1 MIRNTFTFLFTLLI
15 SLQLMADETIIQG
28 KIKGFDSKTI
38 KIGIYSDYITNE
50 KKWLNEKVIENGSF
64 KLGINLDEI
73 KQVILKIEDKETSL
87 FAEAGQVYNVALTF
101 DEEANRGQAFNKYL
115 NLSFSFPKA
124 TELNQQIKSFNNAY
138 QGFFEQNYAK
148 MMYKG
153 ANKETQAFLK
163 SWRKKVENI
172 ELDFLKNYITYAL
185 ANLEDIRGGENYT
198 LENTFIK
205 GQPILYHH
213 KEYMNFFTQFYQE
226 DFDQLTLKSGGQKMM
241 KTLMFEESLDRTL
254 EELNILKNFESAEL
268 AELYLLYGLF
278 EVYHKKVINQ
288 ESSQKILQE
297 ISKKGRTPENK
308 EIAINI
314 LKALERYGKSMEAVN
329 FTLLDAKGQEHS
341 LTDYRGKKI
350 YLSFWSNTSIP
361 SLRELRVMQ
370 KLHAEYG
377 DKVHFVSINL
387 DDDKS
392 FNEAVPNKNNYT
404 WDFLHFGGND
414 ELREAYQITTVPTY
428 FLINEQGVISKAF
441 AEGPIEMERT
451 FFNMLK

>member
-1 MIRNTFTFLFTLLI
+1 
-15 SLQLMADETIIQG
+15 MADETIIQG

-153 ANKETQAFLK
+153 ANKETQAFLT

-341 LTDYRGKKI
+341 LTDYRGKQI

-404 WDFLHFGGND
+404 WDFLHFGGNY

>member
-1 MIRNTFTFLFTLLI
+1 MIRNTLTFLFTLLI
-15 SLQLMADETIIQG
+15 SLQLIADGTIIQG

-50 KKWLNEKVIENGSF
+50 KEWLNEQVIENGSF
-64 KLGINLDEI
+64 KLTINLKEI
-73 KQVILKIEDKETSL
+73 NQVILKIEDKETSL
-87 FAEAGQVYNVALTF
+87 FAEVGQVYNVTLTF
-101 DEEANRGQAFNKYL
+101 DEEANRGQAFNKFL
-115 NLSFSFPKA
+115 NLSFPFPKV
-124 TELNQQIKSFNNAY
+124 TELNQQIKSFNKAY
-138 QGFFEQNYAK
+138 QDFFQQNYAK

-153 ANKETQAFLK
+153 ANKETEAFLTT
-163 SWRKKVENI
+163 WRKKAESI

-185 ANLEDIRGGENYT
+185 ANLEDIRGGNNVT

-205 GQPILYHH
+205 GKPILYHH

-226 DFDQLTLKSGGQKMM
+226 DFDQLTLKGGSQKMM
-241 KTLMFEESLDRTL
+241 KMLIFEKSLDRTL
-254 EELNILKNFESAEL
+254 EELNLLKGFENAQL
-268 AELYLLYGLF
+268 TELYLLHGLY

-297 ISKKGRTPENK
+297 IAAKSQTVENK
-308 EIAINI
+308 EIATNI

-329 FTLLDAKGQEHS
+329 FTLMDTKGQEHS
-341 LTDYRGKKI
+341 LKDYRGKQV

-361 SLRELRVMQ
+361 SLRELKVMQ
-370 KLHAEYG
+370 KLHVEYG

-392 FNEAVPNKNNYT
+392 INETVATNNNYK
-404 WDFLHFGGND
+404 WDFLHFGGD
-414 ELREAYQITTVPTY
+414 YELREAYQITTVPTY

-451 FFNMLK
+451 FFNTLK

>member
-153 ANKETQAFLK
+153 ANKETQAFLT

-341 LTDYRGKKI
+341 LTDYRGKQI

-404 WDFLHFGGND
+404 WDFLHFGGNY